1 MTILTVLAALS
12 AARLRINL
20 RWSDLL
26 PEHDPKVI
34 EFDKVLR
41 DYRSASTTIIVVQ
54 GNELLMKQF
63 VESIAPQIEHLT
75 AYVERVDY
83 KIDKEFFAEHGFML
97 VKSANLERMKGIF
110 EDLNLVP
117 FLTHI
122 NDNFEAEYITTEAA
136 LTTKEKEDAAVQYL
150 DGLDYWLKT
159 MDWFITQL
167 DEASK
172 TLADSAVERFL
183 YGDPYFISQDKHTI
197 LVIVKPTFPVM
208 DVDKCTA
215 STDSIKTILNQA
227 MPNFPGIKAGL
238 TGTVPLARD
247 EMVYGTNDM
256 KGSSLIAIL
265 LVVILFIVTFRMWSS
280 PLLAGLN
287 LIIAIILTA
296 GLGSIFVGRLNI
308 MTSMFAVILIGLG
321 IDYSIHIIS
330 VFSERRVVD
339 KDSVKAMEQ
348 TFVRSGS
355 GIITGALTTAAAFFA
370 LVISVTRGIK
380 EMGIILGVGII
391 VSMVTTLAGLPAFL
405 EVRERIA
412 RRIRRRPATPTH
424 VEFTAMGNIGQG
436 IANRP
441 LWFIVIAVLITGF
454 FLFQALGV
462 KFDYNYLN
470 MEPKAIPSVVLQDT
484 IIRSFGL
491 STDFA
496 MVTAKSIEES
506 WRLAEKAKTMAS
518 VSMVENIADYCPPQE
533 LQRERKPQVAAIR
546 KYLESNRKEISLT
559 HKLLQFLLTQLE
571 RLDMN
576 VYELSQLAFIGG
588 QDKVDAKCQSIIG
601 NPNAANPDNY
611 IKRLVEKIRTNPAQ
625 AIHGLNRFQNF
636 YMPVLRTKAYRMANP
651 EIITLNM
658 LPEHIKEQYINDTGD
673 RFLITIYARQKV
685 WDFTFLRQF
694 TKQLESVSPNI
705 TGTPLM
711 FLRLVDYIGRDGL
724 RATLL
729 TIVIVFLLL
738 WFDFRRFRL
747 ALIGMIP
754 LIIGGIWM
762 VGLLKSL
769 GMMLTF
775 VNVMGI
781 PMIVGIGIDDGVHLL
796 HRYRYEGFNQ
806 TKLVLK
812 STGKAIL
819 VTSLTTMVGFGSLMI
834 AKYRGFIS
842 LGALLVLGV
851 AACFLT
857 TILILPAIVGF
868 TQKRKK

>member
-1 MTILTVLAALS
+1 MLAALS